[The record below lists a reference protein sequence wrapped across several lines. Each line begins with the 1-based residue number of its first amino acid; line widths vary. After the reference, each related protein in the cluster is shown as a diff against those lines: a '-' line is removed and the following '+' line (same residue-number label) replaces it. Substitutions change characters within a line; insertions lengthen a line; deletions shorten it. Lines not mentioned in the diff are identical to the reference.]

1 MDSAIAYAQMD
12 LDRRAIM
19 RRNTQIRIVTDNPV
33 RLTTLTDTSGNP
45 SESYDWRHMAEVRQ
59 EWQHEF
65 WHPYVDAFEL
75 TLAEITRIETQVR
88 RELYP

>member
-1 MDSAIAYAQMD
+1 MD

-19 RRNTQIRIVTDNPV
+19 RRNTQIRITTESPV

-45 SESYDWRHMAEVRQ
+45 SESYYWRHMAEVRR

-65 WHPYVDAFEL
+65 WHPYVDTFEL